1 MIYAFL
7 KITFRI
13 VFVILKG
20 HTLISSA
27 NTIQIKQNHM
37 PAILSPEV
45 FGFLKKLSQN
55 NNREWF
61 TENKPLYVESQQN
74 VIAFLEDLIIE
85 MSGFDEEL
93 AKIDAKKALFRIYR
107 DTRFSKDKT
116 PYKTNFGASLG
127 MGKGSQKGG
136 YYLHLEP
143 GKSFI
148 AGGIYMPE
156 ASVLKELRK
165 EISLYSNDFLT
176 IINNKEFKKYFP
188 ELDQEG
194 KLKKIPQ
201 GFEKDDPMAEYLKL
215 KNFIAVYD
223 LQDEEVLDPN
233 AVKNLTKIFKLM
245 KPMNDF
251 LNAPL
256 S

>member
-1 MIYAFL
+1 
-7 KITFRI
+7 
-13 VFVILKG
+13 
-20 HTLISSA
+20 
-27 NTIQIKQNHM
+27 M
-37 PAILSPEV
+37 PATLSPGV
-45 FGFLKKLSQN
+45 FEFLNALILN

-61 TENKPLYVESQQN
+61 TENKHLYVESQQN
-74 VIAFLEDLIIE
+74 VVAFLEDLIKE
-85 MSGFDEEL
+85 MSGFDEDL
-93 AKIDAKKALFRIYR
+93 AKLDAKKSLFRIYR
-107 DTRFSKDKT
+107 DTRFSKDKI
-116 PYKTNFGASLG
+116 PYKSNFGASLG

-136 YYLHLEP
+136 YYLHLEL

-156 ASVLKELRK
+156 ASVLRELRK
-165 EISLYSNDFLT
+165 EISLYAEDFLAV
-176 IINNKEFKKYFP
+176 INNKEFKKYFP

-215 KNFIAVYD
+215 KNFIVVYN
-223 LQDEEVLDPN
+223 LKDEEISDKN
-233 AVKNLTKIFKLM
+233 AVKNLTGIFKLM
-245 KPMNDF
+245 KPLNDF

>member
-1 MIYAFL
+1 M
-7 KITFRI
+7 
-13 VFVILKG
+13 
-20 HTLISSA
+20 SA
-27 NTIQIKQNHM
+27 V
-37 PAILSPEV
+37 LSPEV
-45 FGFLKKLSQN
+45 FGFLKKLNQN

-61 TENKPLYVESQQN
+61 SEHKNLYVESQQN
-74 VIAFLEDLIIE
+74 VIAFLESLITK

-107 DTRFSKDKT
+107 DTRFSKDKI

-127 MGKGSQKGG
+127 MAKGSQKGG

-156 ASVLKELRK
+156 SSVLKELRK
-165 EISLYSNDFLT
+165 EISLYSEEFLA
-176 IINNKEFKKYFP
+176 IINNNDFKKHFP
-188 ELDQEG
+188 EMDQED

-215 KNFIAVYD
+215 KNFIVVYD
-223 LQDEEVLDPN
+223 LKDEEVLDKN
-233 AVKNLTKIFKLM
+233 AVKNLTNIFKLM
-245 KPMNDF
+245 KPLNDF

-256 S
+256 M

>member
-1 MIYAFL
+1 
-7 KITFRI
+7 
-13 VFVILKG
+13 
-20 HTLISSA
+20 
-27 NTIQIKQNHM
+27 M
-37 PAILSPEV
+37 PSTLSPEV
-45 FGFLKKLSQN
+45 FEFLKNLTRN
-55 NNREWF
+55 NSREWF
-61 TENKPLYVESQQN
+61 TENKHWYTESQQN
-74 VIAFLEDLIIE
+74 VISFLEDLIRE

-93 AKIDAKKALFRIYR
+93 AKIDAKKSLFRIYR
-107 DTRFSKDKT
+107 DTRFSKDKI

-156 ASVLKELRK
+156 SSVLKELRK
-165 EISLYSNDFLT
+165 EISLYAEDFLAV
-176 IINNKEFKKYFP
+176 INDKEFKKYFP
-188 ELDQEG
+188 ELDQED

-215 KNFIAVYD
+215 KNFIVVYG
-223 LQDEEVLDPN
+223 LKDEEVYAKN
-233 AVKNLTKIFKLM
+233 AVKNLTGTFKLM
-245 KPMNDF
+245 KPLNDF

-256 S
+256 L